1 MKKLIT
7 VFTPTYNRSELLSEL
22 YISLKEQTSKNFKWV
37 IVDDGS
43 SDDTQSMVD
52 EWMNENSIEIEYYY
66 QNNSGKMAAHNRAV
80 QLCDTELFVDIDSD
94 DCAYPSCVET
104 IENYG
109 KYILNECDLSA
120 LVFPYFLETTESS
133 GFGFSGVT
141 NFKGLN
147 LNGYKGETTLVFKTS
162 ILKKYLFPKISG
174 EKFIP
179 EGYIYMQI
187 DEKYKMISFDEHIV
201 YGKYRNDGYTQNSLR
216 LNKENPNGFALLN
229 RQKYMYNGDIENLI
243 RCISYHMLGNKKKI
257 LEDIKLF
264 PISIV
269 YLPLAFGLTVKRCI
283 QYKKAGL

>member
-1 MKKLIT
+1 MEKLIT

-43 SDDTQSMVD
+43 TDDTQSMVD

-94 DCAYPSCVET
+94 DCAYPNCVET
-104 IENYG
+104 IENYS
-109 KYILNECDLSA
+109 KYILNERDLSA
-120 LVFPYFLETTESS
+120 LVFPRLLETNKSI
-133 GFGFSGVT
+133 GFGFTGVT
-141 NFKGLN
+141 NFEKITCS
-147 LNGYKGETTLVFKTS
+147 GYRGETTLVFKTTV
-162 ILKKYLFPKISG
+162 LREFLFPEILG

-229 RQKYMYNGDIENLI
+229 RQKYMRKIKFLLEI
-243 RCISYHMLGNKKKI
+243 FIKML
-257 LEDIKLF
+257 
-264 PISIV
+264 
-269 YLPLAFGLTVKRCI
+269 
-283 QYKKAGL
+283 